1 MKYRNYDWLSLIEY
15 NNDRVEFLK
24 YQQKHKGISINRCA
38 RAFCMKKKYVKWFIF
53 DSSFMN
59 YMESEPES

>member
-1 MKYRNYDWLSLIEY
+1 MKHRNYDWLSLIEY

-38 RAFCMKKKYVKWFIF
+38 RSFCMKKKYVLWSIF
-53 DSSFMN
+53 DKAFVERLSI
-59 YMESEPES
+59 E